1 MNRLK
6 FKSVGVMLLVN
17 NVFYIIGLI
26 FYLINVF
33 AKIDSLENFTNIL
46 LLFIIAVVLL
56 TFIFI
61 QFFGGFS
68 FLEFSKLDDN
78 EIKKNKNRILG
89 WTVATFY
96 ANFIIG
102 IFAFIACYSID
113 KEL

>member
-17 NVFYIIGLI
+17 NIFYILGLAY
-26 FYLINVF
+26 FLISVF
-33 AKIDSLENFTNIL
+33 SKIDIIEDITNII
-46 LLFIIAVVLL
+46 LLFFIALLLL

-68 FLEFSKLDDN
+68 FLEFSKLNDN
-78 EIKKNKNRILG
+78 EIIKNKNRILG

-113 KEL
+113 DK

>member
-17 NVFYIIGLI
+17 NIFYILGLAY
-26 FYLINVF
+26 FLISVF
-33 AKIDSLENFTNIL
+33 SKIDIIEDITNII
-46 LLFIIAVVLL
+46 LLFFIALLLL

-68 FLEFSKLDDN
+68 FLEFSKLNDN
-78 EIKKNKNRILG
+78 EIIKNKNRILG

-102 IFAFIACYSID
+102 IFAFISCYSID
-113 KEL
+113 DK

>member
-17 NVFYIIGLI
+17 NIFYILGLAY
-26 FYLINVF
+26 FLISVF
-33 AKIDSLENFTNIL
+33 SKIDIIEDITNII
-46 LLFIIAVVLL
+46 LLFFIALLLL

-68 FLEFSKLDDN
+68 FLEFSKLNDN
-78 EIKKNKNRILG
+78 EIIKNKNRILG

-96 ANFIIG
+96 VNFIIG

-113 KEL
+113 DK